1 MEGYVLVDNGRLT
14 ENEAR
19 LNMEQCADFLT
30 RMIQKYGPEI
40 LAELKEYEHIA
51 KKLQAPE
58 NAMGQYNR
66 IADAILTLESFPDR
80 YGLFECEPEHS
91 LGIHKMVVDNYL
103 VWYVID
109 PGVVTVTDVL
119 YGASD
124 VHKRLQERHN
134 WG

>member
-66 IADAILTLESFPDR
+66 IVDAILTLESFPDR
-80 YGLFECEPEHS
+80 YGLFECELEHS
-91 LGIHKMVVDNYL
+91 PRVHKMVVDNYL
-103 VWYVID
+103 VCYVID

-124 VHKRLQERHN
+124 IHRKLQERHM
-134 WG
+134 